1 MILVSSFQLDRRFSY
16 KHTEPTKQIVTRRPL
31 PKAYFPIPDF
41 GIYFAPFAFF
51 NPGRIISN
59 NDLEYNLVSA
69 GNPSDGFTVSPRIR
83 SFRERKKRRER
94 RKKKTK

>member
-1 MILVSSFQLDRRFSY
+1 MHRHFNYNHADQNQ
-16 KHTEPTKQIVTRRPL
+16 QIVTRRPL
-31 PKAYFPIPDF
+31 PKAYFPIPDL

-51 NPGRIISN
+51 NPGRLLSN
-59 NDLEYNLVSA
+59 NDFVHNLVSG

-94 RKKKTK
+94 RKKKTKRI